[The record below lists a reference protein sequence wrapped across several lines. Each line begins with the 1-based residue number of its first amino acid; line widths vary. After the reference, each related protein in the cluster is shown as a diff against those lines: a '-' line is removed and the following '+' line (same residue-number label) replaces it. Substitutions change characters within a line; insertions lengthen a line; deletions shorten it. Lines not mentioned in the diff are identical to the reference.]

1 MSSGREK
8 SLSVAGHRT
17 PALTVRSR
25 VAMTTKL
32 IRVQRN
38 MTEAHILFLNASKIQ
53 IMLYRVGIQ
62 DVSMKV

>member
-1 MSSGREK
+1 
-8 SLSVAGHRT
+8 
-17 PALTVRSR
+17 
-25 VAMTTKL
+25 
-32 IRVQRN
+32 